1 MRKFSKVVIILLLC
15 VVLSGISLI
24 YAIADEETYSYQ
36 KVQATQFPNGMVS
49 SARQLASEAG
59 VEVLKNGGNAV
70 DAAAT
75 TQFVLNVTFPS
86 CTGIG
91 GGCFIMISDESTGE
105 VFAIDG
111 REEAPEL
118 YTEDV
123 FLDNEGNV
131 IPFSKRRP
139 GGNSAGV
146 PGTLAAWNL
155 ALEKFGT
162 ISLTEAL
169 EPAIRIA
176 EEGFPLSASDAKTW
190 ANKTL
195 SRFPS
200 SVEIF
205 HKPDGSLYKE
215 GEVWRNPDLAETFRL
230 IASEGIDA
238 FYKGEI
244 AADIVKVIQEDTVN
258 PGVMALNDL
267 AGYRAVLRE
276 PVRGEYRGYEIV
288 AMSPPTS
295 GGTAMIEMLN
305 ISEAFNLGQ
314 YEFGDPDG
322 VHLINEAQ
330 KVAYADR
337 NRYLG
342 DSDWVDVP
350 LDTLLS
356 KEFAAVRRDL
366 INPYKA
372 IPTPAPYGEVP
383 SGAPISQFSIT
394 DTEGVSTTHFSVVDR
409 SRDMVACTTT
419 IEGGLGC
426 YIVVPGRGFLLN
438 NELTDFDAK
447 PYFEDGTPAP
457 NRPEG
462 GKMPRIT
469 SLDAQDTIGGK
480 RPRSSMCPTLIFK
493 DGTPYMTL
501 GTPGGSTIFGKVF
514 DAIVN
519 VIDFG
524 MDPQQAIF
532 APIILNRNGDMGLQ
546 SELFEQPELV
556 SLLEARGHKIKSTGR
571 TSLCAIMVEWDTGML
586 LGGALEGGYVAG
598 Y

>member
-1 MRKFSKVVIILLLC
+1 MKFKKRLFLNSITIMVFLLL
-15 VVLSGISLI
+15 VTSLSLAQDGS
-24 YAIADEETYSYQ
+24 YAYTQ
-36 KVQATQFPNGMVS
+36 VQATQFPNGMVS
-49 SARQLASEAG
+49 SVRQLASEAG
-59 VEVLKNGGNAV
+59 VEVLKKGGNAV
-70 DAAAT
+70 DAAAA
-75 TQFVLNVTFPS
+75 TQFVLNVVKFS
-86 CTGIG
+86 STGIG

-123 FLDNEGNV
+123 FLDDKGN
-131 IPFSKRRP
+131 PLPSSKKRP

-146 PGTLAAWNL
+146 PGTLAAWAL

-162 ISLTEAL
+162 ISLAEAL

-176 EEGFPLSASDAKTW
+176 EEGFPLLAGDARTC
-190 ANKTL
+190 ANENL
-195 SRFPS
+195 LRFPS

-205 HKPDGSLYKE
+205 RKPDGSLYEE

-230 IASEGIDA
+230 IASEGIDV

-244 AADIVKVIQEDTVN
+244 AADIVQVIQEDTVN
-258 PGVMALNDL
+258 PGVMTLDDL

-276 PVRGEYRGYEIV
+276 PIRGEYRGYEIV
-288 AMSPPTS
+288 AMPPPTS

-305 ISEAFNLGQ
+305 ILEAFDLGQ

-322 VHLINEAQ
+322 VHFINEAQ

-342 DSDWVDVP
+342 DSDFNDIP
-350 LDTLLS
+350 FGTLLS

-366 INPYKA
+366 IHPYKA
-372 IPTPAPYGEVP
+372 IPTPAPYGEIP
-383 SGAPISQFSIT
+383 SGAPIGQLSIT

-409 SRDMVACTTT
+409 SRNMVACTST
-419 IEGGLGC
+419 IEGELGC
-426 YIVVPGRGFLLN
+426 YVVVPGRGFLLN
-438 NELTDFDAK
+438 NELTDFDAR

-462 GKMPRIT
+462 GKKPRIT
-469 SLDAQDTIGGK
+469 SLDAQDTLGGK

-493 DGTPYMTL
+493 DGNPYMTL
-501 GTPGGSTIFGKVF
+501 GTPGGATIFGKVF
-514 DAIVN
+514 DAVVN

-532 APIILNRNGDMGLQ
+532 APVILNQNGDMRLE

-556 SLLEARGHKIKSTGR
+556 DLLEARGHKIRSGGG

-586 LGGALEGGYVAG
+586 LGGALKGGYVAG